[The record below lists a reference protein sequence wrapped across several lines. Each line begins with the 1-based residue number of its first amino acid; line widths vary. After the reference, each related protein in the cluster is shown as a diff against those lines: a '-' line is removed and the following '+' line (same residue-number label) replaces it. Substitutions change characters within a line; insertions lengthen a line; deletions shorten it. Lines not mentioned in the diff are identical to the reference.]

1 MPAKKSH
8 PKPSTIAS
16 VYASV
21 IYYPTLAWNMFNG
34 RLTGRW
40 DWWNEV
46 VEGVVL
52 GAVPFSKDV
61 AKLEQL
67 GVRAVVNTCHE
78 FFGHPELYQKHQIT
92 QHHMPTVD
100 FTHPS
105 LEDVRQA
112 VDFMIQQIDQGK
124 KVYVHCK
131 AGRARS
137 ATVVIC
143 YLMKR
148 MNLDPQ
154 SAQNLVLEKRKQ
166 VLKTVFKR
174 PVVQEYYQSLTPE
187 ES

>member
-1 MPAKKSH
+1 MTDENQ
-8 PKPSTIAS
+8 PKRISFLAS

-46 VEGVVL
+46 DDGVVL
-52 GAVPFSKDV
+52 GAVPFSGDV
-61 AKLEQL
+61 PKLSEL
-67 GVRAVVNTCHE
+67 GIGAVVNTCHE
-78 FFGHPELYQKHQIT
+78 FCGHPEQYKKYGIT

-105 LEDVRQA
+105 LKDVNKA
-112 VDFMIQQIDQGK
+112 VEFMVKQIAAGK

-143 YLMKR
+143 YLIKQRQM
-148 MNLDPQ
+148 DPKD
-154 SAQNLVLEKRKQ
+154 AQELVLSKRKQ
-166 VLKTVFKR
+166 VLKSVYLR
-174 PVVQEYYQSLTPE
+174 PVVQEFSRSLQR
-187 ES
+187 S